1 MRMAKKQNFSFEVRL
16 TEYKDMLVSTVV
28 EIPKDILAKL
38 PTGRVRVE
46 GKLNAVPFNLAV
58 QNKKNGPRYLSI
70 SQAMRKTAKVK
81 PGDKVKVS
89 FTIVDND
96 KLDLPE
102 EMEAVLTQDD
112 VGAKK
117 WNKLTVGL
125 QRSLVHYINS
135 SKNVDV
141 RIERAL
147 FLINKVKSGEYD
159 SRMKD

>member
-1 MRMAKKQNFSFEVRL
+1 MAKKQNFSFETRL
-16 TEYKDMLVSTVV
+16 AEYKNMLVSTVV
-28 EIPKDILAKL
+28 EIPADVVKKL
-38 PTGRVRVE
+38 PAGRVRVE
-46 GKLNAVPFNLAV
+46 GKLNQVSFNLAI
-58 QNKKNGPRYLSI
+58 QSKKHGPKYLSV
-70 SQAMRKTAKVK
+70 SQAMRKSAGVK

-89 FTIVDND
+89 FAIVDPD

-102 EMEAVLTQDD
+102 EMQEVLAQDTE
-112 VGAKK
+112 GAKK

-147 FLINKVKSGEYD
+147 FLINKVKSGAYD
-159 SRMKD
+159 NRMKD

>member
-1 MRMAKKQNFSFEVRL
+1 
-16 TEYKDMLVSTVV
+16 MLVSTVV
-28 EIPKDILAKL
+28 EIPKDVLVKL

-46 GKLNAVPFNLAV
+46 GKFNQVPFNLAV
-58 QNKKNGPRYLSI
+58 QSKKGGIRYLSV
-70 SQAMRKTAKVK
+70 SQAVRRAAKVK

-89 FTIVDND
+89 FAVVDND

-102 EMEAVLTQDD
+102 EMQAVLEQDD
-112 VGAKK
+112 EGAKK
-117 WNKLTVGL
+117 WKRLTVGL

-135 SKNVDV
+135 SKNIDV

-147 FLINKVKSGEYD
+147 FLINKVKSGDYD